1 MSARTATLSGSPM
14 PVTSPQQASAGATAT
29 LPPMPTA
36 DTTPQ
41 NVKVQLQYLKDD
53 PLYDTIKPLQIT
65 PNFADRE
72 GRTNVRLTPGETEV
86 IKDVRGVDHDFD
98 LDKNG
103 FKYVKGPTKMRD
115 WSSQPK
121 IAQEYLPEIEELL
134 KREVDGCDEIM
145 FYDARIR
152 QSGDE
157 GLRIQGLS
165 HNPFAKQVHL
175 DNTPSS
181 VITKIRNLTE
191 LKADYLL
198 TGRCRIINV
207 WRPIKHPVYDCSLA
221 IADGS
226 KLQDGDVIEC
236 DRVKASTN
244 EFWDT
249 MGVVKYRPGYHWF
262 YMSEQAEEDVLL
274 FKNYDSDPNVSAM
287 PLHTAFDLPADLIPK
302 GAPTRESIEVRA
314 LIFTYPSNG
323 RRPSGAAAPHPL
335 AEALQQGNLKL
346 LDDEHSITDR
356 LRTDIDEAAE
366 VKDAVLLLRR
376 QEIRRLERL
385 NDALT
390 RERDG
395 LQSDLTKAN
404 SERNRV
410 NTELVYLQKQVA
422 IQTPRIEALETE
434 VQHLRQQLSQ
444 SFPDLRMQLNGA
456 SRRLADTRMQEASRA
471 RAGTDGFNSDHGRDA
486 TEKTLLLQTIQRQ
499 EFEVQRWKAEAL
511 GKGSEAVSRSWQGSV
526 DEAVRKERE
535 KDAWVIGSLRR
546 ELEQLEQLRQG
557 GQEHETGA

>member
-1 MSARTATLSGSPM
+1 MA
-14 PVTSPQQASAGATAT
+14 VTSPKQATAGADAEPI
-29 LPPMPTA
+29 LS
-36 DTTPQ
+36 DTRCIPKDI
-41 NVKVQLQYLKDD
+41 KVQLQYLKDD
-53 PLYDTIKPLQIT
+53 PLYETTKPLQIT

-72 GRTNVRLTPGETEV
+72 GRTNVKLAPGETEV
-86 IKDVRGVDHDFD
+86 IKDVRGLDHGFD

-103 FKYVKGPTKMRD
+103 FKYVKGPTKMQD

-121 IAQEYLPEIEELL
+121 IAQEYLPEIEALLRREL
-134 KREVDGCDEIM
+134 DGCDEIM

-175 DNTPSS
+175 DNTASS
-181 VITKIRNLTE
+181 VITKIRNLTD

-198 TGRCRIINV
+198 SGRCRIINI

-226 KLQDGDVIEC
+226 KLLDGDVIEC

-249 MGVVKYRPGYHWF
+249 MGVVKYRPGYQWY
-262 YMSEQAEEDVLL
+262 YMSEQAEDDVLL
-274 FKNYDSDPNVSAM
+274 FKNYDSDPDVSAM
-287 PLHTAFDLPADLIPK
+287 PLHTAFDIPADMVPK

-323 RRPSGAAAPHPL
+323 RRPSGGAMPHPL
-335 AEALQQGNLKL
+335 AQTLQEGNLKL
-346 LDDEHSITDR
+346 LDDEHSLTDR
-356 LRTDIDEAAE
+356 VRTDIDEASE

-390 RERDG
+390 QEINDLHDVNSGTGSALNRARAEVAT
-395 LQSDLTKAN
+395 LQG
-404 SERNRV
+404 
-410 NTELVYLQKQVA
+410 QIA
-422 IQTPRIEALETE
+422 IQSPRIEALEAE
-434 VQHLRQQLSQ
+434 AQSLRRQLAHSH
-444 SFPDLRMQLNGA
+444 PDLRRQLSSVSQELINV
-456 SRRLADTRMQEASRA
+456 RMQYAAADRA
-471 RAGTDGFNSDHGRDA
+471 RSESDAFGPTHHDSGRD
-486 TEKTLLLQTIQRQ
+486 TIEKVALLQTIQRQ
-499 EFEVQRWKAEAL
+499 EQEIQKWKAEAM
-511 GKGSEAVSRSWQGSV
+511 GRGNEAVSRSWQSRYV
-526 DEAVRKERE
+526 
-535 KDAWVIGSLRR
+535 SL
-546 ELEQLEQLRQG
+546 
-557 GQEHETGA
+557 TA

>member
-1 MSARTATLSGSPM
+1 MSTRTSSVNGSPM
-14 PVTSPQQASAGATAT
+14 AVTSPKQATAGAAAT
-29 LPPMPTA
+29 SPKANGTSK
-36 DTTPQ
+36 DI
-41 NVKVQLQYLKDD
+41 KVQLQYLKDD
-53 PLYDTIKPLQIT
+53 PLYDTVKPLQIT

-72 GRTNVRLTPGETEV
+72 GRTNVRLAPGAKET
-86 IKDVRGVDHDFD
+86 IKDVRGVDHSFD
-98 LDKNG
+98 LDNNG
-103 FKYVKGPTKMRD
+103 FKYVKGPTKMQD

-121 IAQEYLPEIEELL
+121 IAQEYLPEIETLL

-157 GLRIQGLS
+157 GVRIQGLS

-175 DNTPSS
+175 DNTASS
-181 VITKIRNLTE
+181 VVTKIRNLTE

-198 TGRCRIINV
+198 SGRCRIVNI

-226 KLQDGDVIEC
+226 KLRDGDVIEC

-249 MGVVKYRPGYHWF
+249 MGVVKYRPGYQWY

-274 FKNYDSDPNVSAM
+274 FKNYDSASDVCSM
-287 PLHTAFDLPADLIPK
+287 PLHTAFDVPAEFVPK

-314 LIFTYPSNG
+314 LIFTYPSSG
-323 RRPSGAAAPHPL
+323 RRPSGGAVPHPL
-335 AEALQQGNLKL
+335 AQALQEGNLKL

-356 LRTDIDEAAE
+356 VRTDIDEAAE

-385 NDALT
+385 NEVLAK
-390 RERDG
+390 ERDE
-395 LQSDLTKAN
+395 LRSNLVKAD
-404 SERNRV
+404 SERDV
-410 NTELVYLQKQVA
+410 ANTELKRTHKQVS

-434 VQHLRQQLSQ
+434 VRNLRQQLSQ
-444 SFPDLRMQLNGA
+444 SYPDLRRQLNGVFRELTDWRIQDTGR
-456 SRRLADTRMQEASRA
+456 SRVEGQAFGHEHHEHS
-471 RAGTDGFNSDHGRDA
+471 RDA
-486 TEKTLLLQTIQRQ
+486 TEKMLLLQTIQRQ
-499 EFEVQRWKAEAL
+499 ESEIEKWKAEAMS
-511 GKGSEAVSRSWQGSV
+511 KGNEAVSRSWQGSV

-535 KDAWVIGSLRR
+535 KDAWVIQSLRR
-546 ELEQLEQLRQG
+546 ELEQLRCN
-557 GQEHETGA
+557 GQADGHCP